1 MASCLAMTYYDKQM
15 ASCLAMTFPYSIYV
29 ITRRYDEVILLF
41 EVVCYKLKPLT
52 DGFVPRHD
60 VLR

>member
-1 MASCLAMTYYDKQM
+1 MASY
-15 ASCLAMTFPYSIYV
+15 LAMTFRYSIYV